1 MNHDFV
7 LGFAGELA
15 AIRHD
20 LHMHPELCF
29 EEFRTAKIVAEEL
42 LRLGFVVATGVAGTG
57 VVGTLTKGSGRRSIG
72 IRADMDALPIHE
84 TTNLSYSSRT
94 AGKM

>member
-1 MNHDFV
+1 MNHE
-7 LGFAGELA
+7 LISSFAGELA

-42 LRLGFVVATGVAGTG
+42 QQAWL
-57 VVGTLTKGSGRRSIG
+57 
-72 IRADMDALPIHE
+72 
-84 TTNLSYSSRT
+84 
-94 AGKM
+94 

>member
-1 MNHDFV
+1 MIHD
-7 LGFAGELA
+7 LIAGFAGELA

-42 LRLGFVVATGVAGTG
+42 RKHGFTVMTGVAGTG
-57 VVGTLTKGSGRRSIG
+57 VVGTLVKGSSRRAIG
-72 IRADMDALPIHE
+72 
-84 TTNLSYSSRT
+84 
-94 AGKM
+94 